1 MRASRFNEEQIIA
14 LLREQEAGAKT
25 ADVCRKHGISG
36 ATFYKWKSKYGGL
49 DLSDARAVHRAGH
62 AVIGHQPL
70 ERLAGVLATA
80 IGVMQQVIRLAS
92 PPDRRHQRIRHELRR
107 HRRAHRPAD
116 DPAGE
121 EIDDGRH
128 VEPALRRPDIREVC
142 NPAAVGSWSIEAAV
156 ERRWVRR
163 RSPTVPPD
171 RAAGDAVV
179 GAPAE
184 PEAASIAR
192 SNAIR
197 TARHRQACRATP
209 ALRHRFCRSRRSAA
223 STARTMRVVDHRC

>member
-156 ERRWVRR
+156 EH
-163 RSPTVPPD
+163 
-171 RAAGDAVV
+171 V
-179 GAPAE
+179 GCDG
-184 PEAASIAR
+184 AR
-192 SNAIR
+192 LPFPQIGRQATPSWAHPQSLKPHQSLDPMQS
-197 TARHRQACRATP
+197 ARHAIGKHVVPHPPCAIGSVARDEAP
-209 ALRHRFCRSRRSAA
+209 LRPLG
-223 STARTMRVVDHRC
+223 RCE